1 VHLNRSILVL
11 ILLIS
16 FNLNGFGQII
26 HEFSVRF
33 ESNSFLLSQKAERK
47 IDSVLSLLTN
57 VPKAYQINA
66 TGYTDSTGG
75 TSFNKQLSIK
85 RAIQVTKLFDSKG
98 FLTKKTHYNGKGS
111 SSPIGSNQN
120 EAGKARNRRVEIII
134 TIDIP
139 KINSI
144 GGLQIKNE
152 KFSINSN
159 EGGIISYSSGT
170 KISIAPNTFVDS
182 KGNPIKGKIEI
193 IYREYRDPIDF
204 IFSDIPMSIIQNGKS
219 YPFNSAGMFKI
230 QATKNGTPIFIN
242 EGKKI
247 NIDFAVTE
255 ELSNTNFYRFD
266 EENNHWGEIAKLT
279 DQNGSQLGQ
288 EYWMRTVCQYI
299 EDEKVCSMEDCDAL
313 YFITQKGTLFSA
325 SKLSIS
331 QQLQTEDELKSKS
344 NQLSN
349 LSLKKLNDEIGK
361 KSLIEVNY
369 TRYLSLQQHRYQLKT
384 EEIKKGKSLL
394 SINYNSTSNN
404 EFQSYENIKWS
415 YSSKNDNIPDS
426 ILSKTWEN
434 CELTRNRN
442 EYELFLSNEKDSYS
456 IKGLSL
462 VPSEKIKKK
471 QKKKYNDTF
480 YDKYETGLLK
490 YQSNLAQ
497 IKASKDSLTAILD
510 SLRSEKHSVETII
523 NLNDSLVME
532 LHKDSLFCFW
542 DKSKPYMEKV
552 EKSLIQE
559 DWLKYFDNHKAEMK
573 ERYNAIK
580 NDKEKY
586 DYCARMARLK
596 IEMDKEI
603 EKNRERLA
611 SSNTGD
617 NYEASNEKANI
628 VVQSLSISKLG
639 IYNCDQVGRLKNPV
653 TVIANYIDNN
663 NNPIEPILA
672 FLIDNTFNGLLRYD
686 GNYGLSPYVFAFS
699 PTSGNT
705 LIVFDE
711 NSNAYIYRPQD
722 FNKITNIENRFKH
735 TFKVEKIK
743 TLQSKNDILNQ

>member
-1 VHLNRSILVL
+1 MHLNRSILVL